1 MPILGRFK
9 EVEVLIVDPKSRTQ
23 LSDIGKYIEAYGVES
38 SVTTQSS
45 GKEDAGAVILDEAR
59 HADLLV
65 MGAYGFSTT
74 MERWFGGVTESIKT
88 ECQTPVLF
96 AHKLRRQARGLCKP
110 CLSHLIKEMQAL
122 AGKGQMNLLA
132 SLIGDFVIYPN
143 G

>member
-23 LSDIGKYIEAYGVES
+23 PSDIGNYIAAHGVEA

-45 GKEDAGAVILDEAR
+45 GKEDAGVVILDEAR

-65 MGAYGFSTT
+65 MGAYGFSGT
-74 MERWFGGVTESIKT
+74 MERWFGGVTESVKA

-96 AHKLRRQARGLCKP
+96 AH
-110 CLSHLIKEMQAL
+110 
-122 AGKGQMNLLA
+122 
-132 SLIGDFVIYPN
+132 
-143 G
+143 

>member
-23 LSDIGKYIEAYGVES
+23 PSDIGNYIAAHGLEANI
-38 SVTTQSS
+38 TIQSS
-45 GKEDAGAVILDEAR
+45 GNEDTGAVILDEAR

-65 MGAYGFSTT
+65 MGAYGFSAT

-96 AHKLRRQARGLCKP
+96 AH
-110 CLSHLIKEMQAL
+110 
-122 AGKGQMNLLA
+122 
-132 SLIGDFVIYPN
+132 
-143 G
+143 